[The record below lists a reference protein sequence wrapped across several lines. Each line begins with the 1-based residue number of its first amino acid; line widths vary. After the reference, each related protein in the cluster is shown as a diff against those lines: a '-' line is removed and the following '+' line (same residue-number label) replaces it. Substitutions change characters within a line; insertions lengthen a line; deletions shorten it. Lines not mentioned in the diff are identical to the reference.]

1 MALNEQT
8 VSFKDTLNLPRTDFP
23 IRPNA
28 VLDDPAMI
36 VRWETN
42 GLYAKAFNAH
52 APAQKYVLHVGP
64 PFSNGH
70 IHLGHAYNGTLK
82 DIITKAHRM
91 AGYHVPVTPGWD
103 CHGLPIEINV
113 AQSGKALTR
122 LEMKKAC
129 RDYAQHWV
137 DVQRS
142 EFKRL
147 GILMD
152 WDRPYLTMSPAYE
165 GAVVRGFGEFYKQG
179 YIQRKNKSVPW
190 CFSCKTVLAAAEIE
204 YKDRKD
210 PSIYVLFPFAQEIS
224 ARLFPEAQGQ
234 EVSLLIWTTTPW
246 TLPLNRA
253 VILKSHAEYV
263 LAELNGS
270 LIIVGAQTL
279 PLLEKTMQQ
288 TARVIKKFTA
298 EYLKDQF
305 VQHPFVERQTPL
317 FFEDAV
323 ALDEGTA
330 CVHCAPGCGQID
342 YEWGIKHNLEIF
354 SPLSDDGRYEVD
366 IEPAHLVGTII
377 TDAQGQVISL
387 LAERKRLFHKGSI
400 THSYPHCWRCRNG
413 LMYRATKQWFLN
425 LEHENLRKR
434 ALEAIETITFNPPQ
448 GKNFLRAT
456 VSSRL
461 EWCISRQRVWGIP
474 IPALLCKSCNAAYI
488 TPEFIEKVARAIEAE
503 GIEYWDR
510 VSVEELAEGIVCPAC
525 KRSEFNKELD
535 ILDVW
540 FESGSSHY
548 AVLYNNPELQF
559 PADLYLE
566 GIDQHRG
573 WFQSSL
579 LTGMVL
585 EGKAPMTGIMTHG
598 FTVDEKG
605 QKMSKSLGNV
615 VAPNDVITKL
625 GTDGLRL
632 WVASVGNEGDAM
644 YSETI
649 FNHVGEVF
657 RKIRNTTRFLLA
669 NLYDYEHERDAVSY
683 EDMFI
688 LERSVLALT
697 RELNDNV
704 IAAYKEGD
712 MSAVF
717 HALGDFCTVE
727 LSSGFLDI
735 IKDRLYVEQPDGYA
749 RRSAQTVCY
758 YILDVLTRLMAPVMS
773 FTAEQ
778 VSDLYQKNKTESIH
792 LQCFAQ
798 VPDAWRTFGELTE
811 SDKVRNYIRSVR
823 SAVLKAI
830 ELEREKNAIKH
841 SLEARVTFYVD
852 PTSAD
857 AKLYNAFVE
866 AVKKSQ
872 QTVENFFREYFI
884 ASQVV
889 FATSKD
895 GLGATNVSGVFVHI
909 EHAHG
914 VKCPR
919 CWNWDETTHEH
930 NLCRRCQ
937 PIVAHLKA

>member
-1 MALNEQT
+1 MALQEQT

-36 VRWETN
+36 VRWETT
-42 GLYAKAFNAH
+42 GLYAKAFNAN
-52 APAQKYVLHVGP
+52 AQSKKYILHVGP

-82 DIITKAHRM
+82 DITTKAYRM
-91 AGYHVPVTPGWD
+91 SGFHVPVTPGWD

-113 AQSGKALTR
+113 AQAGQALTR

-129 RDYAQHWV
+129 RDYAQRWV

-147 GILMD
+147 GIVMD
-152 WDRPYLTMSPAYE
+152 WERPYLTMSPTYE
-165 GAVVRGFGEFYKQG
+165 SAVVRGFGEFYKKG
-179 YIQRKNKSVPW
+179 YIQRKNKSVAW

-210 PSIYVLFPFAQEIS
+210 PSIHVMFPFAADLS
-224 ARLFPEAQGQ
+224 ARLFPEAQGC
-234 EVSLLIWTTTPW
+234 EVSLLVWTTTPW

-253 VILKSHAEYV
+253 VILKTHAEYV

-270 LIIVGAQTL
+270 LIIVGAQTV
-279 PLLEKTMQQ
+279 PLLEKMMQQ
-288 TARVIKKFTA
+288 SAHILKKFPA
-298 EYLKDQF
+298 EYLKDMS
-305 VQHPFVERQTPL
+305 VQHPFIDRQSPI

-323 ALDEGTA
+323 GLDEGTA

-342 YEWGIKHNLEIF
+342 YEWGIKHKLEIF
-354 SPLSDDGRYEVD
+354 SPLSDDGRYEVG
-366 IEPAHLVGTII
+366 IEPAHLVGTVI

-425 LEHENLRKR
+425 LEHDNLRQR
-434 ALEAIETITFNPPQ
+434 ALEAIEKISFNPPQ

-474 IPALLCKSCNAAYI
+474 IPALLCKSCNNAYI
-488 TPEFIEKVARAIEAE
+488 TPAFIDKVAQAIAAE

-510 VSVEELAEGIVCPAC
+510 VPVEELAEGAVCSAC
-525 KRSEFNKELD
+525 SAKDFIKELD

-548 AVLYNNPELQF
+548 AVLHNNPELQF

-585 EGKAPMTGIMTHG
+585 EGQAPMKGIMTHG

-615 VAPNDVITKL
+615 VAPNDIIAKL

-644 YSETI
+644 YSEII

-669 NLYDYEHERDAVSY
+669 NLYDYDHDKDAVPF
-683 EDMFI
+683 EKMLL
-688 LERSVLALT
+688 LERSILGLT
-697 RELNDNV
+697 RELNMRV
-704 IAAYKEGD
+704 TEAYRKGD
-712 MSAVF
+712 MSEVF

-735 IKDRLYVEQPDGYA
+735 IKDRLYVEQSNGHA
-749 RRSAQTVCY
+749 RRSAQTACY
-758 YILDVLTRLMAPVMS
+758 YILDILTRLMAPIMS

-792 LQCFAQ
+792 LQCFAEA
-798 VPDAWRTFGELTE
+798 PDEWQIFIKDMDQETLR
-811 SDKVRNYIRSVR
+811 DYIRAIR

-830 ELEREKNAIKH
+830 ELERAQDKIKH
-841 SLEARVTFYVD
+841 SLEAHVTFYVD
-852 PTSAD
+852 PAMGDD
-857 AKLYNAFVE
+857 ALYRAFIE
-866 AVKKSQ
+866 AIKASG

-884 ASQVV
+884 VSQVV
-889 FATSKD
+889 FASDKT
-895 GLGATNVSGVFVHI
+895 GLQSTAVPGLFVHI
-909 EHAHG
+909 ERARG

-930 NLCRRCQ
+930 KLCHRCQ
-937 PIVAHLKA
+937 PIVARLKA